1 MRQLAIAIVLGA
13 LVAAV
18 ALFVLRRKS
27 AAPNNT
33 VPPALRPGDIDAVL
47 EADRLTKIQW
57 WLFGLS
63 VFFAIFL
70 PAYWLMEPTRMTSD
84 EKKFHEESIERG
96 KKYFAMRT
104 HPETGEENID
114 GVECA
119 RCHGDN
125 GQGGSNDFLNPRT
138 GQRSR
143 VQVPELKSVFARYEE
158 PPEGFKDARAYIKE
172 TIERGR
178 PGTDMPT
185 WGAEFGGPLTDQQ
198 IEDIINWME
207 SIQGEV
213 KIEAGA
219 SGQQIFSQNCA
230 SCHGPGGSG
239 GSAPPMTGGGE
250 TRQFPNIDDH
260 IKFVSEGSKPGQRYG
275 TSGMGTGGMPPWG
288 TSMTPEQIRAVVEYE
303 RTL

>member
-1 MRQLAIAIVLGA
+1 MRQLAIAVVLGA
-13 LVAAV
+13 LAAAA
-18 ALFVLRRKS
+18 ALVVIRRRS
-27 AAPNNT
+27 ASPNNT
-33 VPPALRPGDIDAVL
+33 VPPALRPGEIDAVL
-47 EADRLTKIQW
+47 ESDRLTKIQW
-57 WLFGLS
+57 WGFGLS

-70 PAYWLMEPTRMTSD
+70 PSYWLMEPTRMTSAE
-84 EKKFHEESIERG
+84 EKFAEESIERG
-96 KKYFAMRT
+96 KLYYALRT
-104 HPETGEENID
+104 DPQTGKENIE
-114 GVECA
+114 GKECA
-119 RCHGDN
+119 RCHGSN
-125 GQGGSNDFLNPRT
+125 AEGGSNDFLNPRT

-158 PPEGFKDARAYIKE
+158 PPEGYKDSRAFIKE

-185 WGAEFGGPLTDQQ
+185 WGVDHGGPLTDQEV
-198 IEDIINWME
+198 EDIINWLE
-207 SIQGEV
+207 SVQGEV

-230 SCHGPGGSG
+230 SCHGQGGTG

-260 IKFVSEGSKPGQRYG
+260 IKFVSEGSKAGQRYG

-288 TSMTPEQIRAVVEYE
+288 TSMKPEQIRAVVEYE